1 MVSLRDTFRLG
12 LQNSDFEKDQ
22 TFAQLV
28 KGAVM
33 QLGAKVDLSF
43 PEDVSS
49 VLKNTYYIGEI
60 IKGQLNS
67 KGIFVFFNS
76 PKK

>member
-1 MVSLRDTFRLG
+1 MVSLGDTFKFG
-12 LQNSDFEKDQ
+12 LRNSDFEKDQ

-33 QLGAKVDLSF
+33 QPGAKVDLSF

-49 VLKNTYYIGEI
+49 FLKNKTFSVR
-60 IKGQLNS
+60 NS
-67 KGIFVFFNS
+67 
-76 PKK
+76 